1 MKMEINSLM
10 GEKVDLINGIGKA
23 WDASH
28 FDDVEHSELNS
39 YN

>member
-1 MKMEINSLM
+1 MEINSLM

-23 WDASH
+23 WDAASH